1 MKVKIL
7 QCNGCG
13 ANISPDNTTCFYCHS
28 ENIIVSHKHP
38 LNVEE
43 NHAKKIANYF
53 KLQVRENPTDGEALF
68 ALGLF
73 YLNLKLY
80 DLALKNFELAIIN
93 LPEEPD
99 VYYYYA
105 LSLIRGRRPK
115 SMNLNE
121 IRKTTEYLNTSIQL
135 DDKEK
140 YYYLAAIINYDFYA
154 GNGMRLPK
162 PDYTQLIGE
171 AQTAEKEPGEI
182 EVLLKNIIIRDEYL
196 ISIFNNQQ
204 SVINNQF

>member
-13 ANISPDNTTCFYCHS
+13 ANLSPDNTTCIYCQS
-28 ENIIVSHKHP
+28 ENIVVSNNHP

-43 NHAKKIANYF
+43 KQAKKIANYF
-53 KLQVRENPTDGEALF
+53 KAQVRENPTDGESLF

-80 DLALKNFELAIIN
+80 DLAIKNFELAITH
-93 LPEEPD
+93 LPDEAD

-105 LSLIRGRRPK
+105 LSLIQGKRPK
-115 SMNLNE
+115 SLSLSQV
-121 IRKTTEYLNTSIQL
+121 RKIEEYLNTAIQL
-135 DDKEK
+135 DDKAK

-154 GNGMRLPK
+154 ANGMKIPQ
-162 PDYTQLIGE
+162 PDYNSLISE
-171 AQTAEKEPGEI
+171 AQTAEKEPEEI
-182 EVLLKNIIIRDEYL
+182 DVLLKNVIIRDENL
-196 ISIFNNQQ
+196 I
-204 SVINNQF
+204 SVIN